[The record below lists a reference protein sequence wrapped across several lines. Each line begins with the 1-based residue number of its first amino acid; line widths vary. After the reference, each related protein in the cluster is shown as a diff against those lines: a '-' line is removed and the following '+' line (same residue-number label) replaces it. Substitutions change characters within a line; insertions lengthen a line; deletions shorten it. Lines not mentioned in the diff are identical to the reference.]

1 MKLCRTL
8 MIASILAFAALSLA
22 AFAKYPGLL
31 IAVLLFAALAGGRK
45 ALRLTAYGTAR
56 WATADDLKHAGMLGG
71 TGLPLGRIK
80 TGRPS
85 FWAALHGL
93 FDRRVPS
100 AEACERFMLSMRK
113 LQRVDPQQE
122 MVRLNK
128 AVHTAV
134 FAPTG
139 VGKGVSLVIPHLL
152 TCPDASIVIDPKGE
166 NAQLTA
172 DHRRC
177 AFGHR
182 AVLLD
187 PFQAVSKSPDT
198 FNPLDTIDAASPTA
212 LDDCRALAEAL
223 VVRTGEE
230 KEKHWDDSA
239 ESFIAAMI
247 GLTVVYAEGAD
258 RSLQAVRA
266 LLTNPAKM
274 QQAIELMC
282 KSDAWDGML
291 ARMGHQLQHFREK
304 ELSSVLTTANRHLR
318 FLDTLA
324 ISAST
329 KGSSFDPAGLRD
341 GRMTVYLILPPEYL
355 RTQSALL
362 RMWIG
367 SLLRSCVRGGLQE
380 TNKVHFVLD
389 EAASL
394 GRMEALEDA
403 VDKYRGY
410 GVRLQFYYQS
420 LGQLKQCWREGMDQ
434 SLLSNTT
441 QVYFGV
447 NDYATAEHVSNLLG
461 EATIVVESGGNN
473 RGSSQQSTTGAHY
486 SRTHG
491 ENSSTSNNWQQHG
504 RKLLKPEEVIALD
517 PRMAMTF
524 TPGVRPILTRLVRYY
539 EEKLGNVWGRW
550 PRLQALAEVW
560 ATSVLMAVL
569 AALALWAAA
578 IPVHH

>member
-1 MKLCRTL
+1 MKLCRAM
-8 MIASILAFAALSLA
+8 MIAAVILLAALVLA
-22 AFAKYPGLL
+22 AGARYPGLL
-31 IAVLLFAALAGGRK
+31 IAFIVLAALLGGKK
-45 ALRLTAYGTAR
+45 AYNLTAYGTAR
-56 WATADDLKHAGMLGG
+56 WANAGDLKRAGMLGG
-71 TGLPLGRIK
+71 TGLPLGRIN

-85 FWAALHGL
+85 FWTALRDL
-93 FDRRVPS
+93 FDRSIPS
-100 AEACERFMLSMRK
+100 AEVCERLMRSMRK
-113 LQRVDPQQE
+113 LQRVDPQQD

-152 TCPDASIVIDPKGE
+152 GCPDASVVIDPKGE
-166 NAQLTA
+166 NARLTA
-172 DHRRC
+172 DHRRRE
-177 AFGHR
+177 FGHR
-182 AVLLD
+182 TVLLD
-187 PFQAVSKSPDT
+187 PFQAVTQKPDA
-198 FNPLDTIDAASPTA
+198 FNPLDAIDATSRTA

-230 KEKHWDDSA
+230 KERHWDDSA
-239 ESFIAAMI
+239 EAWIAGMI
-247 GLTVVYAEGAD
+247 ALTVVYAEGED
-258 RSLQAVRA
+258 RSLQAVRS
-266 LLTNPAKM
+266 LLTNPVKM

-282 KSDAWDGML
+282 KADAWDGML
-291 ARMGHQLQHFREK
+291 ARMGHQLQHFTGK

-324 ISAST
+324 IAANT
-329 KGSSFDPAGLRD
+329 KASSFDLAGLRD

-367 SLLRSCVRGGLQE
+367 SLLRACVRNGPQE
-380 TNKVHFVLD
+380 ANKVHFVLD

-434 SLLSNTT
+434 SVLSNTS

-461 EATIVVESGGNN
+461 EATIIVDSGGSN
-473 RGSSQQSTTGAHY
+473 RGNSQQSTTGAQY
-486 SRTHG
+486 SRSHG
-491 ENSSTSNNWQQHG
+491 ENSSTSSNWQQHA

-517 PRMAMTF
+517 PRMAVTF

-539 EEKLGNVWGRW
+539 EERLGNAQSRW
-550 PRLQALAEVW
+550 SRVQTLAEVW
-560 ATSVLMAVL
+560 VTSVLMLVL
-569 AALALWAAA
+569 AALVVWAAA
-578 IPVHH
+578 SPVHN

>member
-1 MKLCRTL
+1 MRLCRAM
-8 MIASILAFAALSLA
+8 MIAAILSVAALGLA
-22 AFAKYPGLL
+22 ACAHYPGLL
-31 IAVLLFAALAGGRK
+31 FAVLLLAALAGRRK
-45 ALRLTAYGTAR
+45 ALNLTAYGTAR
-56 WATADDLKHAGMLGG
+56 WANAGDLKRAGMIGG

-80 TGRPS
+80 SGRPS
-85 FWAALHGL
+85 FWAALRDL

-113 LQRVDPQQE
+113 LQRIPPQQD

-152 TCPDASIVIDPKGE
+152 TCPDSCVVIDPKSE
-166 NAQLTA
+166 NSKLTA
-172 DHRRC
+172 DHRRRE
-177 AFGHR
+177 FGHR

-187 PFQAVSKSPDT
+187 PFQVSSQTPDT
-198 FNPLDTIDAASPTA
+198 FNPLDAIDATSRTA

-230 KEKHWDDSA
+230 KERHWDDSA
-239 ESFIAAMI
+239 EAWIAAMI
-247 GLTVVYAEGAD
+247 ALTVVYAEGED
-258 RSLQAVRA
+258 RSLQAVRS
-266 LLTNPAKM
+266 LLTNPVKM

-282 KSDAWDGML
+282 KSDAWEGML
-291 ARMGHQLQHFREK
+291 ARMGHQLAHFKDK

-324 ISAST
+324 VAAST
-329 KGSSFDPAGLRD
+329 KASSFDLSGLRD
-341 GRMTVYLILPPEYL
+341 GKMTVYLILPPEYL

-362 RMWIG
+362 RMWIS
-367 SLLRSCVRGGLQE
+367 SLLRACVRNGLQE
-380 TNKVHFVLD
+380 ANKVHFVLD

-410 GVRLQFYYQS
+410 GVRLQFFYQS
-420 LGQLKQCWREGMDQ
+420 LGQLKQTWRDGMDQ
-434 SLLSNTT
+434 SLLSNTS
-441 QVYFGV
+441 QVFFGV

-461 EATIVVESGGNN
+461 EATIIVDSGGSN
-473 RGSSQQSTTGAHY
+473 RGNSQQSTAGAQY
-486 SRTHG
+486 SRSHG
-491 ENSSTSNNWQQHG
+491 ENSSTSRNWQQHA
-504 RKLLKPEEVIALD
+504 RKLLQPSEVIALD
-517 PRMAMTF
+517 PRMAVTF
-524 TPGVRPILTRLVRYY
+524 TPGMRPIRTRLVRYY
-539 EEKLGNVWGRW
+539 EEKLGNVPGRLR
-550 PRLQALAEVW
+550 RLQTLAEVW
-560 ATSVLMAVL
+560 ATSVLMLML

-578 IPVHH
+578 SPLHP

>member
-1 MKLCRTL
+1 
-8 MIASILAFAALSLA
+8 MIAAILAFAVLSLA

-31 IAVLLFAALAGGRK
+31 IAVLLLAAFVGGRK

-56 WATADDLKHAGMLGG
+56 WANADDLKHAGMLGG
-71 TGLPLGRIK
+71 IGLPLGRIK
-80 TGRPS
+80 IGRPS
-85 FWAALHGL
+85 FWAALHSL

-113 LQRVDPQQE
+113 LQRVDSEQE

-139 VGKGVSLVIPHLL
+139 VGKGVSLVVPHLL

-166 NAQLTA
+166 NAKLTA
-172 DHRRC
+172 DHRRRE
-177 AFGHR
+177 FGHR
-182 AVLLD
+182 PVLFD
-187 PFQAVSKSPDT
+187 PYQVVTQTPDT
-198 FNPLDTIDAASPTA
+198 FNPLDAIDANSPTA
-212 LDDCRALAEAL
+212 LDDSRALAEAL

-230 KEKHWDDSA
+230 KERHWDDSA
-239 ESFIAAMI
+239 ESWIAGMI
-247 GLTVVYAEGAD
+247 ALTVVYGEGED
-258 RSLQAVRA
+258 RSLQAVRS

-291 ARMGHQLQHFREK
+291 ARMGHQLQHFKDK

-324 ISAST
+324 IAAST
-329 KGSSFDPAGLRD
+329 KTSSFDLSGLRD

-367 SLLRSCVRGGLQE
+367 SLLRACVRQNGPQE
-380 TNKVHFVLD
+380 SNKVHFVLD

-420 LGQLKQCWREGMDQ
+420 LGQLKQCWRDGMDQ
-434 SLLSNTT
+434 SLLSNTS

-461 EATIVVESGGNN
+461 EATIIVESGGSN
-473 RGSSQQSTTGAHY
+473 RGNSQQATTGAQY
-486 SRTHG
+486 SRSHG
-491 ENSSTSNNWQQHG
+491 ENSSTSSNWQQHG
-504 RKLLKPEEVIALD
+504 RRLFKPEELIALD
-517 PRMAMTF
+517 PRMAVTF

-539 EEKLGNVWGRW
+539 EEKLGNGQGRIQ
-550 PRLQALAEVW
+550 RLQTLAEVW
-560 ATSVLMAVL
+560 ATSVLMALL

-578 IPVHH
+578 SPVHH